1 MKLLLNTLRRTMK
14 CNDKDN
20 IGELPKSVQEVSN
33 KTLPMELRI
42 WLYYKGALDNYIS
55 SMKSNVSEYCVIPV
69 LEYITYLKNNRNK
82 LFEDENYWEKVF
94 DGYNDYLLELS
105 NIEIKDKLLHEFM
118 MNKGLYT
125 KYICEYL
132 SNPSHTIDKIEN
144 IPSAFV
150 WNDTYNGH
158 TYWRRINNEFEEYKA
173 AIERS
178 EQIKKEQKEETM
190 KETIKLTD
198 ERTQPKTLQDILEEI
213 FGTKVV
219 DDLTNR
225 PALVAHVFDRDNTL
239 VQIIALDNNKAA
251 VDMLRKQAHKY
262 LGFTVVTY
270 KQSKVHALDIPVKSE
285 DA

>member
-1 MKLLLNTLRRTMK
+1 MKWN
-14 CNDKDN
+14 NKDN
-20 IGELPKSVQEVSN
+20 IKESIESVQVVRN
-33 KTLPMELRI
+33 KMLPMELRI
-42 WLYYKGALDNYIS
+42 WLYHKGALDNYIS
-55 SMKSNVSEYCVIPV
+55 SMKLNVSAYCVIPV

-105 NIEIKDKLLHEFM
+105 NIEIKGKLLHEFM
-118 MNKGLYT
+118 INKGLYI

-132 SNPSHTIDKIEN
+132 SSPSNTIDAEDEIES
-144 IPSAFV
+144 IISAFT
-150 WNDTYNGH
+150 WDGTYDGH
-158 TYWRRINNEFEEYKA
+158 TYWNKISDEFEEYKA
-173 AIERS
+173 AIGRS
-178 EQIKKEQKEETM
+178 EQIDKEQNKQKEETM

-213 FGTKVV
+213 FGAKVV